1 MLLTTEEK
9 KEFLKTRFHQ
19 FFDIE
24 LKNTIEIDE
33 NSIEQFVN
41 FVLPL
46 SKLNEYYDID
56 NFKVFLNNDYNNV
69 IFTPADN
76 TDIIY
81 DYEFYQ
87 GV

>member
-1 MLLTTEEK
+1 MLLTIEGK

-46 SKLNEYYDID
+46 SKLNEYYDINSFPVSLQNKPED
-56 NFKVFLNNDYNNV
+56 VHIPDKLPV
-69 IFTPADN
+69 P
-76 TDIIY
+76 
-81 DYEFYQ
+81 
-87 GV
+87 